1 MLRAESEES
10 IEAAI
15 LALLNLAVKDES
27 NKIKIIDA
35 GALDPLISF
44 LQSRNSNLQVYAM
57 PAFLNSSPLPHTSPT
72 LAGRPPSSPTFNTN
86 PLSPRSA
93 SRDSVESNSS
103 VPDPADWDPDYRL
116 AILLN
121 SSYYCIYMEVMG
133 KSFFFFLFQRFVK
146 DRDVEGTGGVHLTY
160 LLISNLNPWIM
171 ESSSS
176 NRRALLCHC
185 GRRAVLSRSGTKR
198 NPGRLFLGC
207 ANWRESNC
215 GFFKWVS
222 DEEEF
227 EGSKAELVQ
236 TNQSSVTPQVS
247 RTVSSGEVWERRKLS
262 LDIMDLLK
270 LVVFAFLFVLH
281 VGTPQAKSDAIT
293 TLSNLSTTG
302 NTLSTILSCFPIP
315 SLVDILNTFKKSS
328 KTVEKCVAL
337 LESLMPFEH
346 ARVSLTS
353 EPGGVLSVVEA
364 LEDGSSRTKEHA
376 VGALLT
382 LCKSDCCRYREVIL
396 NEGAIPGLLELTVQ
410 GTDKAR
416 PKARELLQILRGSKD
431 RRSEMEG
438 ETLEDIVN
446 DIVCG
451 IEGEDRSGKAKR
463 MLAEM
468 VKVSMEQ
475 SLRHLE
481 RRASVVCTTPTAELA
496 TLK

>member
-1 MLRAESEES
+1 MLARQ
-10 IEAAI
+10 I
-15 LALLNLAVKDES
+15 
-27 NKIKIIDA
+27 
-35 GALDPLISF
+35 
-44 LQSRNSNLQVYAM
+44 
-57 PAFLNSSPLPHTSPT
+57 
-72 LAGRPPSSPTFNTN
+72 
-86 PLSPRSA
+86 
-93 SRDSVESNSS
+93 
-103 VPDPADWDPDYRL
+103 
-116 AILLN
+116 
-121 SSYYCIYMEVMG
+121 
-133 KSFFFFLFQRFVK
+133 
-146 DRDVEGTGGVHLTY
+146 
-160 LLISNLNPWIM
+160 
-171 ESSSS
+171 
-176 NRRALLCHC
+176 
-185 GRRAVLSRSGTKR
+185 
-198 NPGRLFLGC
+198 
-207 ANWRESNC
+207 
-215 GFFKWVS
+215 
-222 DEEEF
+222 
-227 EGSKAELVQ
+227 
-236 TNQSSVTPQVS
+236 
-247 RTVSSGEVWERRKLS
+247 
-262 LDIMDLLK
+262 
-270 LVVFAFLFVLH
+270 LH